1 MARASTPTLLSLDR
15 YAQILGIAPPA
26 FNTGVSNIVFP
37 GKLACHTWYQYEWQ
51 AHDAVSREEVAREI
65 AIAEQD
71 IANYMG
77 WWPAPKWIAQDVKM
91 YPRFHRPEYYEGAGV
106 NVRFQLKS
114 IKASYGKIIEPGQ
127 RTVGTIIG
135 TPTLGGPAASNF
147 VFSSAIAP
155 ATFDETVTV
164 TQDTTETDECEVKV
178 YFTGHGGDPE
188 WEIRPA
194 RTKAIALGTFTAT
207 FYAWQFI
214 DPDLWESLPSHVDD
228 GTAPID
234 LDVAASYVGTVD
246 VYREYNDPTATSAVF
261 YWEPEPSDIGGGICN
276 CCGGSGCVR
285 CSLTEQEGCAT
296 IRNAEL
302 GILSSSPA
310 TYDADTGVWGSAGWS
325 VCRNPDQMKVYY
337 YCGNL
342 SELNRAGRRC
352 DGLSDQ
358 WARIIAFLAT
368 ARLRRPLCDCSGV
381 SSLVDRLQTDTA
393 MGTREQTYTVLWDDL
408 SNPFGTRIGEMEAF
422 RHCRSLEPGKI
433 SGAGAV
439 R

>member
-15 YAQILGIAPPA
+15 YAQILGVAPPA
-26 FNTGVSNIVFP
+26 FNSGVSNVVFP
-37 GKLACHTWYQYEWQ
+37 PETACHTWWQYEWQ
-51 AHDAVSREEVAREI
+51 NHNAVSREEVAREI

-77 WWPAPKWIAQDVKM
+77 WWPAPRWIAQDVKM

-114 IKASYGKIIEPGQ
+114 IKTSYGKIVEPGQ
-127 RTVGTIIG
+127 RAVTYIG
-135 TPTLGGPAASNF
+135 TAEAQGAPCSL
-147 VFSSAIAP
+147 AITDEDGD
-155 ATFDETVTV
+155 TFDETVTV
-164 TQDTTETDECEVKV
+164 SCTGVTTTDECEIKV
-178 YFTGHGGDPE
+178 YFEGHNGEPE

-194 RTKAIALGTFTAT
+194 RTKAIVLGTFTAT

-214 DPDLWESLPSHVDD
+214 DPDLWEAFPTHANA
-228 GTAPID
+228 GTPPVN
-234 LDVAASYVGTVD
+234 LDAGASYVTEVD
-246 VYREYNDPTATSAVF
+246 IYREYNDPTATSAVF
-261 YWEPEPSDIGGGICN
+261 YWEPEPSSIGGV
-276 CCGGSGCVR
+276 CCGGTGCVR

-296 IRNAEL
+296 IRNAEM
-302 GILSSSPA
+302 GVLSSAPA
-310 TYDADTGVWGSAGWS
+310 TYNEDTGVWDSAGWS

-381 SSLVDRLQTDTA
+381 SSLVDWLQTNTA

-408 SNPFGTRIGEMEAF
+408 SNPFGTRNGEMEAY

>member
-26 FNTGVSNIVFP
+26 FNTGVSNIIFP
-37 GKLACHTWYQYEWQ
+37 GDLACHTWYQYEWQ

-71 IANYMG
+71 IANFMG
-77 WWPAPKWIAQDVKM
+77 WWPAPRWIAQDVKM
-91 YPRFHRPEYYEGAGV
+91 YPRFHRPEYYSGGGI
-106 NVRFQLKS
+106 NLRGQLKS
-114 IKASYGKIIEPGQ
+114 IKATYGKIIEPGQ
-127 RTVGTIIG
+127 RAVTYIG
-135 TPTLGGPAASNF
+135 TATAQGAPCSKT
-147 VFSSAIAP
+147 FSDEDGDG
-155 ATFDETVTV
+155 FDETVTV
-164 TQDTTETDECEVKV
+164 SCTGVTTTDECEIKV
-178 YFTGHGGDPE
+178 YFEGHNGEPE

-194 RTKAIALGTFTAT
+194 RDKSIVAGTFTAT
-207 FYAWQFI
+207 FYAWQLI
-214 DPDLWESLPSHVDD
+214 DPDLWELFPTHVDG
-228 GTAPID
+228 GTPTVN
-234 LDVAASYVGTVD
+234 LDAGASYVTEVD
-246 VYREYNDPTATSAVF
+246 IYREYNDPTATSAVF
-261 YWEPEPSDIGGGICN
+261 YWEPEPSSIGGGMCS
-276 CCGGSGCVR
+276 CCGGTGCAR

-302 GILSSSPA
+302 GILSSAPA
-310 TYDADTGVWGSAGWS
+310 TYNADTEAWDSAGWS

-352 DGLSDQ
+352 DGLSAQ

-381 SSLVDRLQTDTA
+381 SSLVEWLQTDTA
-393 MGTREQTYTVLWDDL
+393 MSTREQTYTVLWDDL
-408 SNPFGTRIGEMEAF
+408 SNPFGTRRGEMEAY

-439 R
+439 G